1 MHCLS
6 KILNQKPGQQTNDLT
21 TLLIAPTGKA
31 VHNIKGHT
39 IHAAFHVPANQSL
52 MNYSKLSWDN
62 LNSYCSKYLNLKWI
76 ICDEMSMVS
85 NYMLKFIHLRLQEI
99 KSNNLPFGGV
109 NVITVGDLC
118 QLKPVMGQFVFED
131 YRYNYGP

>member
-1 MHCLS
+1 MNINECGCRPYGWLGLDGNRCIRVIPRHIYQGLN

-21 TLLIAPTGKA
+21 TLLIGPTGKA
-31 VHNIKGHT
+31 AHNIKGHT

-76 ICDEMSMVS
+76 ICDEISMVS
-85 NYMLKFIHLRLQEI
+85 NYMLKFIHL
-99 KSNNLPFGGV
+99 
-109 NVITVGDLC
+109 
-118 QLKPVMGQFVFED
+118 
-131 YRYNYGP
+131 